1 MERNCFTWKPSIPYI
16 EINRTLKKQFSIQ
29 IVYYS
34 SFSTSQ
40 VCLLAC
46 NFNKTLGYYSTNP
59 KTWLWFLL
67 ATARSCS
74 SSLVWFSHT
83 ARLRA
88 QQTNM
93 PNQYAIPSKLCSQ
106 ISIKSDTGLS
116 KLKQTSS
123 KRRGT
128 YFVWGKSGN
137 NWHLKDK
144 QAPKASEQQSVIL
157 KVQEKNKGS
166 SHCLPESELCLLS
179 SCFCMWTAIPFCRGL
194 IPAAN

>member
-1 MERNCFTWKPSIPYI
+1 MPIGKELFYMKTKHSLYRNQKNSEEAIFHS
-16 EINRTLKKQFSIQ
+16 N
-29 IVYYS
+29 
-34 SFSTSQ
+34 
-40 VCLLAC
+40 CLLFIFLHFSGLPSC
-46 NFNKTLGYYSTNP
+46 LYFNKTLGYYSTNP

-93 PNQYAIPSKLCSQ
+93 PNLYAIPSKLCSQ
-106 ISIKSDTGLS
+106 ISIKSDIGLS
-116 KLKQTSS
+116 KIKQTSS

-144 QAPKASEQQSVIL
+144 QAPKASEQQSVTL
-157 KVQEKNKGS
+157 KVQEKKTKD
-166 SHCLPESELCLLS
+166 LLTIFQKV
-179 SCFCMWTAIPFCRGL
+179 SCAYFHRVSAREQQSLFVVV
-194 IPAAN
+194 